1 MRNVTILA
9 ACLFTASVSATESN
23 GEYIARIS
31 DCVACHT
38 AEGGAA
44 MAGGKKFPTPVGDI
58 YSTNITPDT
67 AQGIG
72 NYSYEDFEKAVRQ
85 GIAKDGHPLYPAM
98 PYPSYAKLSDED
110 VQALYRYLMHDVTP
124 SAQPNKENAIPWL
137 LSARWPLHIWNWLFT
152 DAPATTVDSA
162 KPDDNTAL
170 IKRGAYLVEGPGH
183 CGSCHTPRGMAMN
196 EKAYTHADAE
206 YLSGAM
212 IDGWYAP
219 SLRGSG
225 MSEQALKSLLLT
237 GKSKHAA
244 VSGSMAEV
252 VTQSTQYLTDED
264 ATAIAQ
270 YLLSLKS
277 AKPETVRAAATTASW
292 SNSPEAGKVTYNRYC
307 STCHGLEGKGTDDN
321 APSLVNNPLVMVDDP
336 TPLFRVIAHGA
347 ETPTTRGSVSFK
359 MPAYGGMLSDNEMR
373 DVINYVRKTWGEGNG
388 EVSHED
394 LAGIK
399 KASH

>member
-1 MRNVTILA
+1 MRNVTVLI
-9 ACLFTASVSATESN
+9 ACLFTASVSAAESN
-23 GEYIARIS
+23 GEYISRIS

-58 YSTNITPDT
+58 YSTNITPDET
-67 AQGIG
+67 HGIG
-72 NYSYEDFEKAVRQ
+72 NYSYDDFEKAVRQ

-98 PYPSYAKLSDED
+98 PYPSYSKLSDAD
-110 VQALYRYLMHDVTP
+110 VQALYSYFKHDVKP
-124 SAQPNKENAIPWL
+124 SAEPNKENAIPWL
-137 LSARWPLHIWNWLFT
+137 VSARWPLHIWNWLFT
-152 DAPATTVDSA
+152 DAPTAAVEDNKT
-162 KPDDNTAL
+162 DDAAARV
-170 IKRGAYLVEGPGH
+170 KRGAYLVEGPGH

-196 EKAYTHADAE
+196 EKAYTNADAE

-219 SLRGSG
+219 SLRGTG
-225 MSEQALKSLLLT
+225 MSEQVLTSLLLT

-244 VSGSMAEV
+244 VSGSMSEV
-252 VTQSTQYLTDED
+252 VSQSTQYLTHED

-277 AKPETVRAAATTASW
+277 AKTEPARTVAATASW

-321 APSLVNNPLVMVDDP
+321 APSLIHNPLVMVDDP

-347 ETPTTRGSVSFK
+347 ETPTTRGNVSFK
-359 MPAYGGMLSDNEMR
+359 MPAYSGLLSDSEMR
-373 DVINYVRKTWGEGNG
+373 DVINYVRKSWGEGNG
-388 EVSHED
+388 EISQED
-394 LAGIK
+394 LSGIK

>member
-1 MRNVTILA
+1 
-9 ACLFTASVSATESN
+9 
-23 GEYIARIS
+23 
-31 DCVACHT
+31 
-38 AEGGAA
+38 

-58 YSTNITPDT
+58 YSTNITPDKT
-67 AQGIG
+67 HGIG
-72 NYSYEDFEKAVRQ
+72 NYSYDDFEKAVRQ

-98 PYPSYAKLSDED
+98 PYPSYSKLSDAD
-110 VQALYRYLMHDVTP
+110 VQALYSYFMHDVKP
-124 SAQPNKENAIPWL
+124 SAEPNKENAIPWL
-137 LSARWPLHIWNWLFT
+137 ISARWPLHIWNWLFT
-152 DAPATTVDSA
+152 DAPTAAVEDHKA
-162 KPDDNTAL
+162 DDTAARV
-170 IKRGAYLVEGPGH
+170 KRGAYLVEGPGH

-196 EKAYTHADAE
+196 EKAYTNADAE

-219 SLRGSG
+219 SLRGTG
-225 MSEQALKSLLLT
+225 MSEQALTSLLLT

-244 VSGSMAEV
+244 VSGSMSEV
-252 VTQSTQYLTDED
+252 VSQSTQYLTHED

-277 AKPETVRAAATTASW
+277 AKTEPARTAAATASW

-321 APSLVNNPLVMVDDP
+321 VPSLIHNPLVMVDDP

-347 ETPTTRGSVSFK
+347 ETPTTRGNVSFK
-359 MPAYGGMLSDNEMR
+359 MPAYGGLLSDSEMR
-373 DVINYVRKTWGEGNG
+373 DVINYVRKSWGEGNG
-388 EVSHED
+388 EVSQED
-394 LAGIK
+394 LSGIK

>member
-1 MRNVTILA
+1 
-9 ACLFTASVSATESN
+9 
-23 GEYIARIS
+23 
-31 DCVACHT
+31 
-38 AEGGAA
+38 
-44 MAGGKKFPTPVGDI
+44 
-58 YSTNITPDT
+58 
-67 AQGIG
+67 
-72 NYSYEDFEKAVRQ
+72 
-85 GIAKDGHPLYPAM
+85 M

-110 VQALYRYLMHDVTP
+110 VQALYRYFMHDVTP

-152 DAPATTVDSA
+152 DAPETAVASA
-162 KPDDNTAL
+162 KTDENAAL
-170 IKRGAYLVEGPGH
+170 LKRGAYLVEGPGH
-183 CGSCHTPRGMAMN
+183 CGSCHTPRGVAMN
-196 EKAYTHADAE
+196 EKAYSNADPE

-219 SLRGSG
+219 SLRGTG
-225 MSEQALKSLLLT
+225 MSESELKSLLLT

-277 AKPETVRAAATTASW
+277 TKPEAGRTAATTASW
-292 SNSPEAGKVTYNRYC
+292 SNSAEAGKVTYNRYC

-321 APSLVNNPLVMVDDP
+321 APSLIRNPLVMVDDP
-336 TPLFRVIAHGA
+336 TPLYRVIAYGA

-373 DVINYVRKTWGEGNG
+373 DVINYVRKSWGEGNG
-388 EVSHED
+388 EVSQQD
-394 LAGIK
+394 LAGVK